1 MKNDWEIKKLGEVCE
16 INIGRTPERGN
27 FKMWDKEKK
36 TDNVWLSIADLNNT
50 EKGYIS
56 DSTEYV
62 SDNAVP
68 KMKLVKANTLLM
80 SFKLTIGRCAITKRD
95 LFTNEAIAALPIL
108 DKNLDL
114 FFLKY
119 YLENFDWA
127 KLTEGDVKVKGKTLN
142 KEKLKEVPITLPPLE
157 EQKRIVKILDE
168 KFAMLETVKANAKAN
183 LQNAKDLF
191 QSQLTKAFMEESN
204 PSTCEAGGASLQTS
218 HLPQHAL
225 KWEKKRLGDCTSIIG
240 DGLHGTPKYDENG
253 NYYFINGSNLTI
265 TDIVFTPETK
275 RVNETE
281 YQKYK
286 VELNEN
292 TVFLSINGSTLG
304 KRTAFYN
311 NEPVILGKSACYIN
325 VKSNTLNKY
334 FLRHFF
340 SSDIFQEYA
349 WKEKT
354 GAAIPNLGLKAMR
367 DLKIPLPPLSEQ
379 KRIVEQLDSLSEK
392 TKALQDIYKKI
403 LLDCDELKQSLL
415 QKAFEGEL

>member
-1 MKNDWEIKKLGEVCE
+1 MKNGWEIKKLGEVCE

-119 YLENFDWA
+119 YLENFDWV

-334 FLRHFF
+334 FLRHFL

-367 DLKIPLPPLSEQ
+367 DLKIPLPPLPEQ
-379 KRIVEQLDSLSEK
+379 KRIVKELDTLSEK
-392 TKALQDIYKKI
+392 VRQLQEIYTKQIA
-403 LLDCDELKQSLL
+403 DCDELKQSLL
-415 QKAFEGEL
+415 QKAFTGEL

>member
-1 MKNDWEIKKLGEVCE
+1 MKNGWEIKKLGEVCE

-204 PSTCEAGGASLQTS
+204 PSTCEEGGGFPPN
-218 HLPQHAL
+218 LP
-225 KWEKKRLGDCTSIIG
+225 
-240 DGLHGTPKYDENG
+240 
-253 NYYFINGSNLTI
+253 
-265 TDIVFTPETK
+265 
-275 RVNETE
+275 
-281 YQKYK
+281 
-286 VELNEN
+286 
-292 TVFLSINGSTLG
+292 
-304 KRTAFYN
+304 
-311 NEPVILGKSACYIN
+311 
-325 VKSNTLNKY
+325 
-334 FLRHFF
+334 
-340 SSDIFQEYA
+340 SSPARFKMG
-349 WKEKT
+349 KEKI
-354 GAAIPNLGLKAMR
+354 GRLYFN
-367 DLKIPLPPLSEQ
+367 
-379 KRIVEQLDSLSEK
+379 
-392 TKALQDIYKKI
+392 YW
-403 LLDCDELKQSLL
+403 
-415 QKAFEGEL
+415 

>member
-36 TDNVWLSIADLNNT
+36 TENVWLSIADLNNT
-50 EKGYIS
+50 ENGYIS

-168 KFAMLETVKANAKAN
+168 KFALLETVKANAKAN

-191 QSQLTKAFMEESN
+191 QSQLTKAFSN
-204 PSTCEAGGASLQTS
+204 TT
-218 HLPQHAL
+218 
-225 KWEKKRLGDCTSIIG
+225 WEKKRLGDCTSIIG

-334 FLRHFF
+334 FLRHFLN
-340 SSDIFQEYA
+340 SDIFQEYA

-403 LLDCDELKQSLL
+403 LLDCDELKQAFL

>member
-27 FKMWDKEKK
+27 SKMWDKEKQ

-191 QSQLTKAFMEESN
+191 QSQLTKAFSN
-204 PSTCEAGGASLQTS
+204 TTWEMQKLSEITEVKDGTHDSPSYYSEGIPFVTQKNITPSGFDLTNTKRISLQDHEKLYKRSNVEYGDILIAMIGANRGMSCIVNTREVFSIKNVGLIKKSKKTNQEYLAYYLKSEVAQKYVSDASNGGAQEFIGLTSLRKF
-218 HLPQHAL
+218 P
-225 KWEKKRLGDCTSIIG
+225 
-240 DGLHGTPKYDENG
+240 
-253 NYYFINGSNLTI
+253 
-265 TDIVFTPETK
+265 
-275 RVNETE
+275 
-281 YQKYK
+281 
-286 VELNEN
+286 
-292 TVFLSINGSTLG
+292 
-304 KRTAFYN
+304 
-311 NEPVILGKSACYIN
+311 
-325 VKSNTLNKY
+325 
-334 FLRHFF
+334 
-340 SSDIFQEYA
+340 
-349 WKEKT
+349 
-354 GAAIPNLGLKAMR
+354 
-367 DLKIPLPPLSEQ
+367 IPLPTLPEQ
-379 KRIVEQLDSLSEK
+379 KRIVKELDTLSEK
-392 TKALQDIYKKI
+392 TKALCAIYENQI
-403 LLDCDELKQSLL
+403 ADCEELKKSLL
-415 QKAFEGEL
+415 AKAFEGNL

>member
-36 TDNVWLSIADLNNT
+36 TENVWLSIADLNNT
-50 EKGYIS
+50 ENGYIS

-142 KEKLKEVPITLPPLE
+142 KEKLKEVPITIPPLE

-191 QSQLTKAFMEESN
+191 QSQLTKAFSN
-204 PSTCEAGGASLQTS
+204 TTWEMQKLSEITEVKDGTHDSPSYYSEGIPFVTQKNITPSGFDLTNTKRISLQDHEKFYKRSNVEYGDILIAMIGANRGMSCIVNTREVFSIKNVGLIKKSKKTNQEYLAYYLKSEVAQKYVSDASNGGAQEFIGLTSLRKF
-218 HLPQHAL
+218 P
-225 KWEKKRLGDCTSIIG
+225 
-240 DGLHGTPKYDENG
+240 
-253 NYYFINGSNLTI
+253 
-265 TDIVFTPETK
+265 
-275 RVNETE
+275 
-281 YQKYK
+281 
-286 VELNEN
+286 
-292 TVFLSINGSTLG
+292 
-304 KRTAFYN
+304 
-311 NEPVILGKSACYIN
+311 
-325 VKSNTLNKY
+325 
-334 FLRHFF
+334 
-340 SSDIFQEYA
+340 
-349 WKEKT
+349 
-354 GAAIPNLGLKAMR
+354 
-367 DLKIPLPPLSEQ
+367 IPLPPLSEQ
-379 KRIVEQLDSLSEK
+379 KRIVKELDTLSEK
-392 TKALQDIYKKI
+392 VRQLQEIYTKQIAN
-403 LLDCDELKQSLL
+403 CDELKQAYL

>member
-36 TDNVWLSIADLNNT
+36 TENVWLSIADLNNT

-191 QSQLTKAFMEESN
+191 QSQLTKAFSN
-204 PSTCEAGGASLQTS
+204 TT
-218 HLPQHAL
+218 
-225 KWEKKRLGDCTSIIG
+225 WEKKRLGDCTSIIG

-334 FLRHFF
+334 FLRHFL

-403 LLDCDELKQSLL
+403 LLDCDELKQAFL

>member
-36 TDNVWLSIADLNNT
+36 TENVWLSIADLNNT
-50 EKGYIS
+50 ENGYIS

-191 QSQLTKAFMEESN
+191 QSQLTKAFSN
-204 PSTCEAGGASLQTS
+204 TT
-218 HLPQHAL
+218 
-225 KWEKKRLGDCTSIIG
+225 WEKKRLGDCTSIIG

-334 FLRHFF
+334 FLRHFLN
-340 SSDIFQEYA
+340 SDIFQEYA

-403 LLDCDELKQSLL
+403 LLDCDELKQAFL

>member
-1 MKNDWEIKKLGEVCE
+1 MKKDWEIKKLKDICE
-16 INIGRTPERGN
+16 KGSSNVNMKDLSNLGGNYPIYGASGFIQNVNFYHQEKEYIGIIKDGSGIGRTMLLPAKSSVIGTLQYILPKEGN
-27 FKMWDKEKK
+27 
-36 TDNVWLSIADLNNT
+36 SIHFIN
-50 EKGYIS
+50 Y
-56 DSTEYV
+56 
-62 SDNAVP
+62 
-68 KMKLVKANTLLM
+68 
-80 SFKLTIGRCAITKRD
+80 
-95 LFTNEAIAALPIL
+95 ALQS
-108 DKNLDL
+108 LDL
-114 FFLKY
+114 SKY
-119 YLENFDWA
+119 KQGAAIPHIYFRDYGE
-127 KLTEGDVKVKGKTLN
+127 TELVV
-142 KEKLKEVPITLPPLE
+142 PPLE

-168 KFAMLETVKANAKAN
+168 KFAQLETIKTNAQTN

-191 QSQLTKAFMEESN
+191 QSQLAKAFSN
-204 PSTCEAGGASLQTS
+204 TT
-218 HLPQHAL
+218 
-225 KWEKKRLGDCTSIIG
+225 WEKKRLQDCTSIIG

-334 FLRHFF
+334 FLRHFL

-367 DLKIPLPPLSEQ
+367 DLKIPLPPLPEQ
-379 KRIVEQLDSLSEK
+379 KRIVKELDTLSEK
-392 TKALQDIYKKI
+392 VRQLQEIYTKQIAN
-403 LLDCDELKQSLL
+403 CDELKQSLL
-415 QKAFEGEL
+415 QKAFKGEL

>member
-36 TDNVWLSIADLNNT
+36 TENVWLSIADLNNT
-50 EKGYIS
+50 ENGYIS

-168 KFAMLETVKANAKAN
+168 KLAMLETVKANAKAN

-191 QSQLTKAFMEESN
+191 QSQLTKAFSN
-204 PSTCEAGGASLQTS
+204 TT
-218 HLPQHAL
+218 
-225 KWEKKRLGDCTSIIG
+225 WEKKRLGDCTSIIG

-334 FLRHFF
+334 FLRHFL

-403 LLDCDELKQSLL
+403 LLDCDELKQALL
-415 QKAFEGEL
+415 QKAFDAGL

>member
-27 FKMWDKEKK
+27 SKMWDKEKK
-36 TDNVWLSIADLNNT
+36 TENVWLSIADLNNT
-50 EKGYIS
+50 ENGYIS

-191 QSQLTKAFMEESN
+191 QSQLTKAFSN
-204 PSTCEAGGASLQTS
+204 TTWEMQKLSEITEVKDGTHDSPSYYSEGIPFVTQKNITPSGFDLTNTKRISLQDHEKFYKRSNVEYGDIIIAMIGANRGMSCIVNTREVFSIKNVGLIKKSEKTNQEYLAYYLKSEVAQKYVSDASNGGAQEFIGLTSLRKF
-218 HLPQHAL
+218 P
-225 KWEKKRLGDCTSIIG
+225 
-240 DGLHGTPKYDENG
+240 
-253 NYYFINGSNLTI
+253 
-265 TDIVFTPETK
+265 
-275 RVNETE
+275 
-281 YQKYK
+281 
-286 VELNEN
+286 
-292 TVFLSINGSTLG
+292 
-304 KRTAFYN
+304 
-311 NEPVILGKSACYIN
+311 
-325 VKSNTLNKY
+325 
-334 FLRHFF
+334 
-340 SSDIFQEYA
+340 
-349 WKEKT
+349 
-354 GAAIPNLGLKAMR
+354 
-367 DLKIPLPPLSEQ
+367 IPLPPLSEQ
-379 KRIVEQLDSLSEK
+379 KRIVKELDTLSEK

-403 LLDCDELKQSLL
+403 LLDCDELKQAFL

>member
-27 FKMWDKEKK
+27 SKMWDKEKK

-191 QSQLTKAFMEESN
+191 QSQLAKAFSN
-204 PSTCEAGGASLQTS
+204 TT
-218 HLPQHAL
+218 
-225 KWEKKRLGDCTSIIG
+225 WEKKRLGDCTSIIG

-367 DLKIPLPPLSEQ
+367 DLKIPLPPLPEQ
-379 KRIVEQLDSLSEK
+379 KRIVKELDTLSEK
-392 TKALQDIYKKI
+392 VRQLQEIYTKQIA
-403 LLDCDELKQSLL
+403 DCDELKQSLL
-415 QKAFEGEL
+415 QKAFTGEL

>member
-168 KFAMLETVKANAKAN
+168 KLAMLETVKANAKAN

-191 QSQLTKAFMEESN
+191 QSQLTKAFSN
-204 PSTCEAGGASLQTS
+204 TT
-218 HLPQHAL
+218 
-225 KWEKKRLGDCTSIIG
+225 WEKKVLLKDIAKDFSRGKSKHRPRNDKCLFG
-240 DGLHGTPKYDENG
+240 G
-253 NYYFINGSNLTI
+253 NYPFIQTGDIRNTEKYI
-265 TDIVFTPETK
+265 TEYVDTY
-275 RVNETE
+275 NETGLAQSKLWPE
-281 YQKYK
+281 GTLCITIAANIAETAILTFPCCFPDSVIGFVPNEDITTADYVFYLLQFFKA
-286 VELNEN
+286 ELQ
-292 TVFLSINGSTLG
+292 VLG
-304 KRTAFYN
+304 K
-311 NEPVILGKSACYIN
+311 
-325 VKSNTLNKY
+325 
-334 FLRHFF
+334 
-340 SSDIFQEYA
+340 
-349 WKEKT
+349 
-354 GAAIPNLGLKAMR
+354 GAAQDNINLGTFEKMEF
-367 DLKIPLPPLSEQ
+367 PLPPLPEQ
-379 KRIVEQLDSLSEK
+379 KHIVEQLDSLSEK
-392 TKALQDIYKKI
+392 TKALQNIYKKI
-403 LLDCDELKQSLL
+403 LLDCDELKQALL
-415 QKAFEGEL
+415 AKAFAGEL

>member
-1 MKNDWEIKKLGEVCE
+1 MKNGWEIKKLGEVCE

-191 QSQLTKAFMEESN
+191 QSQLTKAFSN
-204 PSTCEAGGASLQTS
+204 TTWEMQKLSEITEVKDGTHDSPSYYSEGIPFVTQKNITPSGFDLTNTKRISLQDHEKFYKRSNVEYGDILIAMIGANRGMSCIVNTREVFSIKNVGLIKKSKKTNQEYLAYYLKSEVAQKYVSDASNGGAQEFIGLTSLRKF
-218 HLPQHAL
+218 P
-225 KWEKKRLGDCTSIIG
+225 
-240 DGLHGTPKYDENG
+240 
-253 NYYFINGSNLTI
+253 
-265 TDIVFTPETK
+265 
-275 RVNETE
+275 
-281 YQKYK
+281 
-286 VELNEN
+286 
-292 TVFLSINGSTLG
+292 
-304 KRTAFYN
+304 
-311 NEPVILGKSACYIN
+311 
-325 VKSNTLNKY
+325 
-334 FLRHFF
+334 
-340 SSDIFQEYA
+340 
-349 WKEKT
+349 
-354 GAAIPNLGLKAMR
+354 
-367 DLKIPLPPLSEQ
+367 IPLPPLSEQ
-379 KRIVEQLDSLSEK
+379 KLIVEQLDSLSEK
-392 TKALQDIYKKI
+392 TKALCAIYEKQI
-403 LLDCDELKQSLL
+403 ADCEELKQSLL
-415 QKAFEGEL
+415 AKAFEGNL

>member
-27 FKMWDKEKK
+27 SKMWDKEKQ

-191 QSQLTKAFMEESN
+191 QSQLTKVFSN
-204 PSTCEAGGASLQTS
+204 TT
-218 HLPQHAL
+218 
-225 KWEKKRLGDCTSIIG
+225 WEKKVLLKDIAKDFSRGKSKHRPRNDKCLFG
-240 DGLHGTPKYDENG
+240 G
-253 NYYFINGSNLTI
+253 NYPFIQTG
-265 TDIVFTPETK
+265 DIRNTEK
-275 RVNETE
+275 YITE
-281 YQKYK
+281 YVDTYK
-286 VELNEN
+286 ETGLAQSKLWPEGTLCITIAANIAETAILTFPCCFPDSVIGFVPNEDITTADYVFYLLQFFKAELQ
-292 TVFLSINGSTLG
+292 VLG
-304 KRTAFYN
+304 K
-311 NEPVILGKSACYIN
+311 
-325 VKSNTLNKY
+325 
-334 FLRHFF
+334 
-340 SSDIFQEYA
+340 
-349 WKEKT
+349 
-354 GAAIPNLGLKAMR
+354 GAAQDNINLGTFEKMEF
-367 DLKIPLPPLSEQ
+367 PLPPLPEQ
-379 KRIVEQLDSLSEK
+379 KHIVEQLDSLSEK
-392 TKALQDIYKKI
+392 TKALQNIYKKI

-415 QKAFEGEL
+415 AKAFAGEL

>member
-36 TDNVWLSIADLNNT
+36 TENVWLSIADLNNT

-191 QSQLTKAFMEESN
+191 QSQLTKAFSN
-204 PSTCEAGGASLQTS
+204 TT
-218 HLPQHAL
+218 
-225 KWEKKRLGDCTSIIG
+225 WEKKRLGDCTSIIG

-334 FLRHFF
+334 FLRHFL

-403 LLDCDELKQSLL
+403 LLDCDELKQAFL
-415 QKAFEGEL
+415 QKAFDAGL

>member
-36 TDNVWLSIADLNNT
+36 TENVWLSIADLNNT
-50 EKGYIS
+50 ENGYIS

-142 KEKLKEVPITLPPLE
+142 KEKLKEVPITIPPLE

-191 QSQLTKAFMEESN
+191 QSQLTKAFSN
-204 PSTCEAGGASLQTS
+204 TTWEMQKLSEITEVKDGTHDSPSYYSEGIPFVTQKNITPSGFDLTNTKRISLQDHEKFYKRSNVEYGDILIAMIGANRGMSCIVNTREVFSIKNVGLIKKSKKTNQEYLAYYLKSEVAQKYVSDASNGGAQEFIGLTSLRKF
-218 HLPQHAL
+218 P
-225 KWEKKRLGDCTSIIG
+225 
-240 DGLHGTPKYDENG
+240 
-253 NYYFINGSNLTI
+253 
-265 TDIVFTPETK
+265 
-275 RVNETE
+275 
-281 YQKYK
+281 
-286 VELNEN
+286 
-292 TVFLSINGSTLG
+292 
-304 KRTAFYN
+304 
-311 NEPVILGKSACYIN
+311 
-325 VKSNTLNKY
+325 
-334 FLRHFF
+334 
-340 SSDIFQEYA
+340 
-349 WKEKT
+349 
-354 GAAIPNLGLKAMR
+354 
-367 DLKIPLPPLSEQ
+367 IPLPPLSEQ
-379 KRIVEQLDSLSEK
+379 KRIVKELDTLSEK

-403 LLDCDELKQSLL
+403 LLDCDELKQAFL

>member
-168 KFAMLETVKANAKAN
+168 KLAMLETVKANAKAN

-191 QSQLTKAFMEESN
+191 QSQLTKAFSN
-204 PSTCEAGGASLQTS
+204 TT
-218 HLPQHAL
+218 
-225 KWEKKRLGDCTSIIG
+225 WEKKVLLKDIAKDFSRGKSKHRPRNDKCLFG
-240 DGLHGTPKYDENG
+240 G
-253 NYYFINGSNLTI
+253 NYPFIQTGDIRNTEKYI
-265 TDIVFTPETK
+265 TEYVDTY
-275 RVNETE
+275 NETGLAQSKLWPE
-281 YQKYK
+281 GTLCITIAANIAETAILTFPCCFPDSVIGFVPNEDITTADYVFYLLQFFKA
-286 VELNEN
+286 ELQ
-292 TVFLSINGSTLG
+292 VLG
-304 KRTAFYN
+304 K
-311 NEPVILGKSACYIN
+311 
-325 VKSNTLNKY
+325 
-334 FLRHFF
+334 
-340 SSDIFQEYA
+340 
-349 WKEKT
+349 
-354 GAAIPNLGLKAMR
+354 GAAQDNINLGTFEKMEF
-367 DLKIPLPPLSEQ
+367 PLPPLPEQ
-379 KRIVEQLDSLSEK
+379 KHIVEQLDSLSEK
-392 TKALQDIYKKI
+392 TKALQNIYKKI

-415 QKAFEGEL
+415 AKAFAGEL

>member
-27 FKMWDKEKK
+27 SKMWDKEKQ

-191 QSQLTKAFMEESN
+191 QSQLTKAFSN
-204 PSTCEAGGASLQTS
+204 TTWEMQKLSEITEVKDGTHDSPSYYSEGIPFVTQKNITPSGFDLTNTKRISLQDHEKFYKRSNVEYGDILIAMIGANRGMSCIVNTREVFSIKNVGLIKKSKKTNQEYLAYYLKSEVAQKYVSDASNGGAQEFIGLTSLRKF
-218 HLPQHAL
+218 P
-225 KWEKKRLGDCTSIIG
+225 
-240 DGLHGTPKYDENG
+240 
-253 NYYFINGSNLTI
+253 
-265 TDIVFTPETK
+265 
-275 RVNETE
+275 
-281 YQKYK
+281 
-286 VELNEN
+286 
-292 TVFLSINGSTLG
+292 
-304 KRTAFYN
+304 
-311 NEPVILGKSACYIN
+311 
-325 VKSNTLNKY
+325 
-334 FLRHFF
+334 
-340 SSDIFQEYA
+340 
-349 WKEKT
+349 
-354 GAAIPNLGLKAMR
+354 
-367 DLKIPLPPLSEQ
+367 IPLPTLPEQ
-379 KRIVEQLDSLSEK
+379 KRIVKELDTLSEK
-392 TKALQDIYKKI
+392 TNALCAIYENQI
-403 LLDCDELKQSLL
+403 ADCEELKKSLL
-415 QKAFEGEL
+415 AKAFEGNL

>member
-27 FKMWDKEKK
+27 SKMWDKEKK
-36 TDNVWLSIADLNNT
+36 TENVWLSIADLNNT

-204 PSTCEAGGASLQTS
+204 PSTCEEGGASLQTS

-334 FLRHFF
+334 FLRHFL

-367 DLKIPLPPLSEQ
+367 DLKIPLPPLPEQ

-403 LLDCDELKQSLL
+403 LLDCDELKQAFL

>member
-27 FKMWDKEKK
+27 SKMWDKEKK

-108 DKNLDL
+108 DRNLDL

-168 KFAMLETVKANAKAN
+168 KFAMLETVKANAIAN

-191 QSQLTKAFMEESN
+191 QSQLTKVFSN
-204 PSTCEAGGASLQTS
+204 TTWEMQKLSEITEVKDGTHDSPSYYSEGIPFVTQKNITPSGFDLTNTKRISLQDHEKFYKRSNVEYGDIIIAMIGANRGMSCIVNTREVFSIKNVGLIKKSEKTNQEYLAYYLKSEVAQKYVSDASNGGAQEFIGLTSLRKF
-218 HLPQHAL
+218 P
-225 KWEKKRLGDCTSIIG
+225 
-240 DGLHGTPKYDENG
+240 
-253 NYYFINGSNLTI
+253 
-265 TDIVFTPETK
+265 
-275 RVNETE
+275 
-281 YQKYK
+281 
-286 VELNEN
+286 
-292 TVFLSINGSTLG
+292 
-304 KRTAFYN
+304 
-311 NEPVILGKSACYIN
+311 
-325 VKSNTLNKY
+325 
-334 FLRHFF
+334 
-340 SSDIFQEYA
+340 
-349 WKEKT
+349 
-354 GAAIPNLGLKAMR
+354 
-367 DLKIPLPPLSEQ
+367 IPLPPLSEQ
-379 KRIVEQLDSLSEK
+379 KRIVKELDTLSEK

-403 LLDCDELKQSLL
+403 LLDCDELKQALL

>member
-27 FKMWDKEKK
+27 SKMWDKEKQ

-191 QSQLTKAFMEESN
+191 QSQLTKAFSN
-204 PSTCEAGGASLQTS
+204 TTWEMQKLSEITEVKDGTHDSPSYYSEGIPFVTQKNITPSGFDLTNTKRISLQDHEKFYKRSNVEYGDILIAMIGANRGMSCIVNTREVFSIKNVGLIKKSEKTNQEYLAYYLKSEVAQKYVSDASNGGAQEFIGLTSLRKF
-218 HLPQHAL
+218 P
-225 KWEKKRLGDCTSIIG
+225 
-240 DGLHGTPKYDENG
+240 
-253 NYYFINGSNLTI
+253 
-265 TDIVFTPETK
+265 
-275 RVNETE
+275 
-281 YQKYK
+281 
-286 VELNEN
+286 
-292 TVFLSINGSTLG
+292 
-304 KRTAFYN
+304 
-311 NEPVILGKSACYIN
+311 
-325 VKSNTLNKY
+325 
-334 FLRHFF
+334 
-340 SSDIFQEYA
+340 
-349 WKEKT
+349 
-354 GAAIPNLGLKAMR
+354 
-367 DLKIPLPPLSEQ
+367 IPLPTLPEQ
-379 KRIVEQLDSLSEK
+379 KRIVKELDTLSEK
-392 TKALQDIYKKI
+392 TKALCAIYENQI
-403 LLDCDELKQSLL
+403 ADCEELKKSLL
-415 QKAFEGEL
+415 AKAFEGNL